1 MMTQTE
7 RLACKPNMLMEALC
21 AFCGIEVPRVLVVRN
36 GLFGL
41 DESGTLAPLETL

>member
-1 MMTQTE
+1 ML
-7 RLACKPNMLMEALC
+7 LAALS
-21 AFCGIEVPRVLVVRN
+21 AFCGIEVPRAMVVRN